1 MKFKNNPADRFWLL
15 GLIFGI
21 LYYLYKIFLKIQ
33 ADPIL
38 YEMFISFIIFV
49 SYMYLVICFIVYYVG
64 TNNEQ
69 RRKKLE
75 LWNIVSII
83 SYFINNIFK
92 KKI

>member
-15 GLIFGI
+15 CLIFGI
-21 LYYLYKIFLKIQ
+21 FYYLYKIFLKIQ

-38 YEMFISFIIFV
+38 YEIFISFIIFFSFV
-49 SYMYLVICFIVYYVG
+49 YLVICFVVYY
-64 TNNEQ
+64 TDNNEQ
-69 RRKKLE
+69 RRKQLE

-83 SYFINNIFK
+83 SYFINNILN